1 MAKRI
6 VARDVDAY
14 YGAHKAIEGVSLTIE
29 PKSIT
34 ALIGPSGCG
43 KSTFL
48 RTLNRRHEVSP
59 GARVEGHVLL
69 DDEDLYGEGVDPS
82 LNPHPTNVYYSY
94 GAHNLSNQFGYHV
107 VLNNQYGGASASL
120 CKNYGGS
127 NCVGTLPQD
136 YWVNYDLTPINSI
149 TLNRP

>member
-1 MAKRI
+1 MRKMMTAAAAFATAATAV
-6 VARDVDAY
+6 VAMS
-14 YGAHKAIEGVSLTIE
+14 GAAQAAPASNTTIW
-29 PKSIT
+29 
-34 ALIGPSGCG
+34 GCPSGAVCI
-43 KSTFL
+43 
-48 RTLNRRHEVSP
+48 
-59 GARVEGHVLL
+59 
-69 DDEDLYGEGVDPS
+69 YGEGVDPS